1 MSARISVERP
11 EEGSSEVLE
20 AINAVL
26 LTRHRRRA
34 AEAEERLSERE
45 LEVVLES
52 IGRHK
57 VHAPLPSPP
66 PEHRQAEELPP
77 AKSTRG
83 AVGATAGTGSPV
95 SASAPPIGGAST
107 TRPSGGYCSDCGW
120 DENSH
125 RPEER
130 GVINRSIDPARFPG
144 DREVCSRF
152 QP

>member
-26 LTRHRRRA
+26 LTRRRRRA

-57 VHAPLPSPP
+57 VQAPLPSPP
-66 PEHRQAEELPP
+66 PEHRQEVGLPP
-77 AKSTRG
+77 AKSIGG
-83 AVGATAGTGSPV
+83 AVGATAGTGEPV
-95 SASAPPIGGAST
+95 TASAPPIGGAST
-107 TRPSGGYCSDCGW
+107 TRPSGGYCSYCGW

-130 GVINRSIDPARFPG
+130 VEINRSIDPARFPG